1 MNLGCTPWS
10 EWISVPAAGRR
21 DWIAIPSALV
31 TSAAVGG
38 GVDRPAER
46 PSRAGIQ
53 EDRAVQ
59 LAFAGGVLGDVG
71 DPQLVGAGAVEL
83 TPDQVGGGRLR
94 AQPTPELG
102 AAGHAL

>member
-1 MNLGCTPWS
+1 MDQRPRSWS
-10 EWISVPAAGRR
+10 AGLDRHPKRIGDQRR
-21 DWIAIPSALV
+21 
-31 TSAAVGG
+31 GRG
-38 GVDRPAER
+38 GVDGPANHPTR
-46 PSRAGIQ
+46 TGIQ
-53 EDRAVQ
+53 HHRAVQ
-59 LAFAGGVLGDVG
+59 LAFAGGVFGDVG